1 MSGSKV
7 TIENGKLKIIKEG
20 KTKKFIKNV
29 EQITFSAELAKKNE
43 KKVLYITERAVF
55 ELRKEGLTLVE
66 IANGIDIE
74 KDILNNMEFKPIFAK
89 EIKFM
94 NKEIFLNKPMG
105 LIF

>member
-1 MSGSKV
+1 M
-7 TIENGKLKIIKEG
+7 
-20 KTKKFIKNV
+20 
-29 EQITFSAELAKKNE
+29 
-43 KKVLYITERAVF
+43 
-55 ELRKEGLTLVE
+55 TLVE

-74 KDILNNMEFKPIFAK
+74 KDILNNMEFKPILAK